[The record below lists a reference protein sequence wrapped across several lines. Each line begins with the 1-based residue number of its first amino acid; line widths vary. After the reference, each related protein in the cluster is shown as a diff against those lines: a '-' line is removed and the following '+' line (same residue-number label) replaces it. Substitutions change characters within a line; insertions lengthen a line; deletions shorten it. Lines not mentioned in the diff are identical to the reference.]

1 MSQGNIHI
9 AKVGNFTSTL
19 YDPLKRNA
27 VPAGV
32 VKVQFLQMFKDY
44 PPSQADGSFSI
55 DLFIKELNGSLNT
68 KSH

>member
-19 YDPLKRNA
+19 YDALKRND
-27 VPAGV
+27 V

-44 PPSQADGSFSI
+44 APSQADGSFSI